1 MTKEITL
8 HTHRIYEKKKYI
20 DCLSSI
26 MTAYRCTRE
35 KNWEGIT
42 SGLTSVFNDVTL
54 FYVHLLWF
62 GDGDGGNI

>member
-1 MTKEITL
+1 
-8 HTHRIYEKKKYI
+8 
-20 DCLSSI
+20 

-62 GDGDGGNI
+62 GDGDGGDI